1 MGWLKAMIDGFAD
14 SFKIDDAIDDA
25 PQTRPAPQADRASG
39 RRQNDADAYGV
50 RVEPVKVE
58 TGQWYWRAVEV
69 HHLSPEENHG
79 NHHIYLDVLDPALPD
94 AANAQGGR
102 VFGAR
107 LKVTWDGGE
116 SLVTVDK
123 PLGEPGGNFPMWKSQ
138 DCTVAALGLPGHELP
153 SDRVAGLH
161 TRHPDEASGN
171 TWGHHSFSVL
181 FVRTQA
187 GSVGGKPLAHYVL
200 FGPAEQPATAVN
212 LLQAQEY
219 LLAFHPAFGFN
230 PAEAAGASRVT
241 IMADE
246 QAVSTRI
253 VADLTAAGAT
263 VERISGTAAEVAAI
277 LADQVARK

>member
-14 SFKIDDAIDDA
+14 SFDIDGA
-25 PQTRPAPQADRASG
+25 PQTKPAPQADRDPG
-39 RRQNDADAYGV
+39 KPQNDAEAYGV

-58 TGQWYWRAVEV
+58 PGQWYWRAVKV

-94 AANAQGGR
+94 AANALGGR

-116 SLVTVDK
+116 SIVKVDK
-123 PLGEPGGNFPMWKSQ
+123 PLNEPGANYPMWKSQ
-138 DCTVAALGLPGHELP
+138 DRAVGALGLEGHELP
-153 SDRVAGLH
+153 SDRVTGLQ

-171 TWGHHSFSVL
+171 TWGHHSFSVI

-187 GSVGGKPLAHYVL
+187 ASSGGKPIAHYVL
-200 FGPAEQPATAVN
+200 FGAAEQPATAVN
-212 LLQAQEY
+212 LLLAQEY
-219 LLAFHPAFGFN
+219 LLAFRPAFGFN
-230 PAEAAGASRVT
+230 PTEAAGASRVT
-241 IMADE
+241 IIADE
-246 QAVSTRI
+246 KAVSAQI
-253 VADLTAAGAT
+253 AADLTAAGAT

-277 LADQVARK
+277 LADRVARK